1 MKDLLLLH
9 GAIGSEKQFE
19 GLREK
24 LKDTFNIHT
33 LSFSGHGGGNL
44 PGIPFSMDLFAA
56 DVIRFLKTKGIEKI
70 DIFGYSMGGYV
81 ALYLARNNP
90 EMVNRIFTLATKFD
104 WTPESA
110 MRESQ
115 LLDPVRIEENL
126 PAFARLLKERHSVAL
141 WQSVLDL
148 TVKMMME
155 MGSNPP
161 LLPDDLGKIE
171 SRTLIGVGDRD
182 RMFTGS
188 SKDHSCP
195 FSPLPLILL
204 RRWTRKDL
212 PVR

>member
-1 MKDLLLLH
+1 
-9 GAIGSEKQFE
+9 
-19 GLREK
+19 
-24 LKDTFNIHT
+24 
-33 LSFSGHGGGNL
+33 
-44 PGIPFSMDLFAA
+44 
-56 DVIRFLKTKGIEKI
+56 
-70 DIFGYSMGGYV
+70 MGGYV

-182 RMFTGS
+182 RMVSLEETINVYRLLKGS
-188 SKDHSCP
+188 QLSVFPSTAH
-195 FSPLPLILL
+195 PLEAVDPERLAGEIKLFF
-204 RRWTRKDL
+204 K
-212 PVR
+212 